1 MCDNGFKKGQLT
13 YTAASMTPGE
23 LAAKLNG
30 SWKDGY
36 VAFATTEKRL
46 SQLPVT
52 MDESFLRERVQGIE
66 DAEGYV
72 SEVNLWRNDTS
83 TIEEI
88 AAEREENIFYVQ
100 YWSLKKGP
108 ESGKE
113 NCWYCEADTKA
124 GSHHN
129 NDKRLFSGTL
139 KSVEVVWQEKRLNFY
154 LTTGER

>member
-1 MCDNGFKKGQLT
+1 MSDNEFKKGHLA

-23 LAAKLNG
+23 LAAIING

-52 MDESFLRERVQGIE
+52 MDESFFRERVQGIE

-72 SEVNLWRNDTS
+72 SEVNLWRNDAT

-88 AAEREENIFYVQ
+88 AVEREENSFYVQ
-100 YWSLKKGP
+100 HWLLKTDP
-108 ESGKE
+108 VSGTE
-113 NCWYCEADTKA
+113 NCWHCEADTKT

-129 NDKRLFSGTL
+129 NDKRLFNGSL
-139 KSVEVVWQEKRLNFY
+139 KSIEVVWPVKRLNFY
-154 LTTGER
+154 LTTGAI